1 MREDQEAA
9 TSQGSAEIEVTSRLS
24 ELYPL
29 IEERHASLP
38 MDLNNVEGDDDFDDF
53 DEPALDYLDSS
64 HQLNTRIDNLC
75 DILSS
80 FDEIRTPSEYK
91 HDTVDNERPLMSF
104 DDILVQGSI
113 SKTIYR
119 LAMYDEALYRRL
131 RQVVPG
137 NVCARQYYNKQRQR
151 ALLALRSLDHY
162 ARTGPQP
169 GRERDDTVCT
179 FPKLYIL
186 FQTSFRVVRYIV
198 GAFCS

>member
-1 MREDQEAA
+1 
-9 TSQGSAEIEVTSRLS
+9 
-24 ELYPL
+24 
-29 IEERHASLP
+29 
-38 MDLNNVEGDDDFDDF
+38 MDLNNVEGDDDFADF

-80 FDEIRTPSEYK
+80 FDETRTPSEYK
-91 HDTVDNERPLMSF
+91 RDIVDNERPLMSF

-113 SKTIYR
+113 SGTIYR
-119 LAMYDEALYRRL
+119 LAIHDETLYRRL

-162 ARTGPQP
+162 ARTGPQTR
-169 GRERDDTVCT
+169 RERDDTVCT
-179 FPKLYIL
+179 FPNVYFL
-186 FQTSFRVVRYIV
+186 FQTSSRVVRCIA
-198 GAFCS
+198 GTFCSQSPSELSCFSGFCLEKQKC